1 MDSSSWGKSHK
12 PKELP
17 KIGVKRK
24 GAVLGG
30 SPLLFKHRSLSS
42 HSLPKHCANSP
53 DKLGSGDL
61 KSRMGPSASSSK
73 IKRKARSLPP
83 GPAGVVSSSHSP
95 KLVLGLKQSN
105 QSLGFMQLSG
115 TVLVR
120 HK

>member
-1 MDSSSWGKSHK
+1 M
-12 PKELP
+12 
-17 KIGVKRK
+17 KRK

-61 KSRMGPSASSSK
+61 IKFTKSRMGPSASSSK